1 VNKKLRSAIFGLLIS
16 SAILLFISGRT
27 WVSIAV
33 TESGFP
39 QFQLS
44 MTGRDVDPVIAGCAW
59 ALVTSSLALFATRGI
74 LQKIVAVIATVL
86 SVATAWSCWQ
96 AHGSASVSAVNNFV
110 ASAVGRQIGGLNQQF
125 NALWL
130 VSLMT
135 ALFCAV
141 FSVVTFLSSS
151 NSSQISPRYE
161 RNQDDLK
168 VTPWQALDQGIDPTS
183 GQ

>member
-1 VNKKLRSAIFGLLIS
+1 MNKKLRSAIFGLLFS
-16 SAILLFISGRT
+16 SAILLIVSGRA

-39 QFQLS
+39 QFHLS
-44 MTGRDVDPVIAGCAW
+44 MTGRDLDPVIAGCAW

-74 LQKIVAVIATVL
+74 LQKIVAFIATVL

-96 AHGSASVSAVNNFV
+96 AHGSSSVPTVNNFV
-110 ASAVGRQIGGLNQQF
+110 ASAVGRQIDGLNQQF

-130 VSLMT
+130 ISLIA
-135 ALFCAV
+135 ALFCTI
-141 FSVVTFLSSS
+141 FSVVTFFSSS
-151 NSSQISPRYE
+151 KSSQISPRYE
-161 RNQDDLK
+161 RNQDEMK

-183 GQ
+183 DQ